1 MTESLKFKVAAD
13 ADLTELK
20 KLSTVNL
27 IIFVLGLSEIKHIKL
42 TPEDVAIECWLVNP
56 EKHSLRGYP
65 QFPDSNIVIKRLA
78 DMKGRNGLVE
88 GTSRSGY
95 KLTQLSKKR
104 FNDMSRDVTTKA
116 TRAVRSRNADDRSV
130 SSIDEAPY
138 KRLTR
143 TPAYKKFIN
152 GEIEKIVESDF
163 LYFYGISWNS
173 NRAYTEGRI
182 RNVDLVI
189 ASFSEKDLILKKLS
203 DFLNEKFKHVKE
215 SI

>member
-1 MTESLKFKVAAD
+1 MTESLKLKVAAD

-95 KLTQLSKKR
+95 KLTPRSKIR
-104 FNDMSRDVTTKA
+104 FNEIARDVSAKTTPA
-116 TRAVRSRNADDRSV
+116 LQSRHADDRTV
-130 SSIDEAPY
+130 SSFDEAPY

-143 TPAYKKFIN
+143 TPAYKKFMS
-152 GEIEKIVESDF
+152 GEIERIVESDF

-173 NRAYTEGRI
+173 NRAYTEGKI
-182 RNVDLVI
+182 KNVDIVI
-189 ASFSEKDLILKKLS
+189 ASFSEKDPVLKNLS
-203 DFLNEKFKHVKE
+203 DYLNEKFKNVKE